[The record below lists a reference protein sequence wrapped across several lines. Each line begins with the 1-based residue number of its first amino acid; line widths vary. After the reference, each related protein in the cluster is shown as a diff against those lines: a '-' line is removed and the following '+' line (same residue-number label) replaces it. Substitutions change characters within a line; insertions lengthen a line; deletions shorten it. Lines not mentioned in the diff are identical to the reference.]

1 MAAGVT
7 TTLGEHGAEMVGAKA
22 DESDEGSEDR
32 AGGEAQGGE
41 GEAPEGQQDE
51 GEAARKRAIDDLASD
66 ESGPLPRQAHPDTA
80 RYHEGL
86 VEFDLDND
94 GAERSYAVSIRDQ
107 PKDEVGMWRNAA
119 TGEFVVVQGAERF
132 VTATWKGDALFAHGR
147 WELVKHYHPGDPK
160 IARFPS
166 RQDFRALRRQL
177 VEQHTSGE
185 EPTGYVRST
194 IDYVDEHGNRQQTTF
209 GYDMEN
215 GYFVQ
220 FVGPDGKQHSESFG
234 DEPWRE
240 RSQWELYLLGTWDVQ
255 LAALPTG
262 GTEGDLGVDKKPRV
276 TTPTPGFFDD
286 VDPTRPASSGVK
298 FTDQVTSDP
307 QTGWDEIRTD
317 IEWPIDEETVATG
330 YIIRAWDP
338 LTRRLEMREAYLDTL
353 PRWIETGGTEM
364 VPGPGGQTHLATY
377 LQLRQMKLLRLEYA
391 ELRHATIKDIENVR
405 AICQMEAGRR
415 AGKDPDAT
423 VRSSHAL
430 GYNETAL
437 VQSGHHIA
445 SAKVHGGKREPFE
458 ILLDRRGRDARPAG
472 RARHVARRVRRQA
485 HRHVLFEFDIELR
498 PCAVGSG
505 APGRRGPAL
514 TPLAVLPPSA
524 T

>member
-1 MAAGVT
+1 MANVTQNLISSSGEVGAELAKSGTGGLTAADIMRDAGLKALAAVAAGVT

-22 DESDEGSEDR
+22 DESDEGSDDR

-41 GEAPEGQQDE
+41 GEALEGQQDE

-240 RSQWELYLLGTWDVQ
+240 RSQWELYLLGTLDVQ

-330 YIIRAWDP
+330 YIIRAWIRSP
-338 LTRRLEMREAYLDTL
+338 VAWRCGRRTWTRYRGGSRREA
-353 PRWIETGGTEM
+353 PRWC
-364 VPGPGGQTHLATY
+364 P
-377 LQLRQMKLLRLEYA
+377 
-391 ELRHATIKDIENVR
+391 
-405 AICQMEAGRR
+405 
-415 AGKDPDAT
+415 
-423 VRSSHAL
+423 
-430 GYNETAL
+430 
-437 VQSGHHIA
+437 
-445 SAKVHGGKREPFE
+445 
-458 ILLDRRGRDARPAG
+458 G
-472 RARHVARRVRRQA
+472 RAVRPTW
-485 HRHVLFEFDIELR
+485 R
-498 PCAVGSG
+498 PTSSY
-505 APGRRGPAL
+505 GR
-514 TPLAVLPPSA
+514 
-524 T
+524 